1 MALHEGLR
9 GNVCEKSSEGLKGC
23 QPYLNRKTLDVSQMD
38 PKSLFDYSQE
48 LRDGYLEQLAKLP
61 WEEVVKSRGAS
72 FDSLRNIL
80 LHTVDAE
87 DRLINYIIPG
97 RTKDWVSLSMDD
109 FRDMD
114 SIRKRVR
121 EVEAKSK
128 NYVTKLDS
136 VELERKV
143 EMPRMGGSISVR
155 VEDVIVHSA
164 LENIHHFGE
173 LIALLWQMDLDPAHM
188 GWLAYLQK

>member
-1 MALHEGLR
+1 
-9 GNVCEKSSEGLKGC
+9 
-23 QPYLNRKTLDVSQMD
+23 MD
-38 PKSLFDYSQE
+38 SKSLFRYSQE
-48 LRDGYLEQLAKLP
+48 LRDRYLEQLATLP

-72 FDSLRNIL
+72 FDSLRNIF

-87 DRLINYIIPG
+87 DRLINYIILG

-114 SIRKRVR
+114 SIRKRAR
-121 EVEAKSK
+121 EVETKSR
-128 NYVTKLDS
+128 NYVAKLDLA
-136 VELERKV
+136 ELEKKV

-155 VEDVIVHSA
+155 VEDVIVHAA

>member
-1 MALHEGLR
+1 MENLHDGAS
-9 GNVCEKSSEGLKGC
+9 EKSSERFKC
-23 QPYLNRKTLDVSQMD
+23 YLLSVSYSALDVSWVD
-38 PKSLFDYSQE
+38 SKSLFGYSQE
-48 LRDGYLEQLAKLP
+48 LQGRYLEQLATLP
-61 WEEVVKSRGAS
+61 WEEVIKSRGAS

-80 LHTVDAE
+80 LHTIDAE
-87 DRLINYIIPG
+87 DRLVNYIIPG

-114 SIRKRVR
+114 SIGKRAR
-121 EVEAKSK
+121 EVETKSR
-128 NYVTKLDS
+128 NYVAKLDLA
-136 VELERKV
+136 ELEKKV

-155 VEDVIVHSA
+155 VEDVIVHAA